1 MFQTMTVIDNA
12 RTEPE
17 KVRQAAL
24 DMTSPEAAPN
34 VYYPQ
39 SGKICR
45 VRPAP
50 VSGSRKLSNNLNSL
64 ASGPDFAS

>member
-17 KVRQAAL
+17 KARQAAL
-24 DMTSPEAAPN
+24 DMPYPEAAPN
-34 VYYPQ
+34 VYYPN

-45 VRPAP
+45 VRQAP
-50 VSGSRKLSNNLNSL
+50 VSGSTELSSNLNVL
-64 ASGPDFAS
+64 AFGPDFAS